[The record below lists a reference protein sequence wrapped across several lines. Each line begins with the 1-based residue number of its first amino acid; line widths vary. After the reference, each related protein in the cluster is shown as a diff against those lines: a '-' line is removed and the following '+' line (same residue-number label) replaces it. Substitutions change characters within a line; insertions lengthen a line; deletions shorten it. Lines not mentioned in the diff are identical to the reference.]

1 MNNYVENGR
10 TKQLTKTHIPEI
22 QGLRG
27 VAVLLVVLFHSSDF
41 LPGGFIGVDLFF
53 VISGFVITK
62 LLIREIESDQPKI
75 VQRFFLGRFYRL
87 FPATS
92 VVVLIT
98 LVLSALVLSPI
109 DSIPKATAVSR
120 YASIFMGN
128 FGLLQ
133 SGGYFYSSNPFE
145 HLWSLG
151 VEAQFYLVYPC
162 VFLYFYRFANRRKRA
177 GYVLACMIVCMVV
190 ASLFFATL
198 GARLISQVFGFNAR
212 DFSFYMMP
220 SRSWE
225 FLLGTLVA
233 IIPNDK
239 KTQKSII
246 GRFAL
251 LASIVTVTISAI
263 YFDRQNS
270 FPSYLALFPAAGS
283 AIVVCFYS
291 QSFAVATILRSR
303 FLVLIGNIS
312 FSWYLWHWPLIVF
325 SEALFP
331 NIQHLALIV
340 GIASLGPAWLSYVF
354 IETKIR
360 FKMNYEVKRTL
371 LLLFCLIVLPMSV
384 SFVIDAIR
392 ERLNQHIDDASALED
407 NRFSVVNQCQ
417 HVLNLEMDK
426 CFLKSPGSQ
435 DRAVLFGDSHA
446 SSASDGTVAAAKV
459 AGFDIGVVSFDGC
472 PPFPISSSI
481 DGCSTVRSVYE
492 QTLAVIKPATV
503 ILVNSLE
510 HYLQYDVKSS
520 VSNAYIVDSL
530 SEYVDFLVSN
540 DMRVVILLQV
550 PNMEIGGQVSILRP
564 RLSTS
569 RSNLKDQENRASLL
583 NQLRTKIGGDPMIT
597 IVETDEIFCKNDL
610 CDPRSG
616 GELLYRD
623 QSHLSPLGSMLLVKP
638 LANALNP

>member
-1 MNNYVENGR
+1 MNKYVENGR
-10 TKQLTKTHIPEI
+10 TKQLAKTHIPEI

-98 LVLSALVLSPI
+98 LVLSTLVLSPI

-190 ASLFFATL
+190 ASLIFATL

-246 GRFAL
+246 GRSAL
-251 LASIVTVTISAI
+251 LASIVTVTISAV
-263 YFDRQNS
+263 YFERQNS
-270 FPSYLALFPAAGS
+270 FPSYLALLPAAGS
-283 AIVVCFYS
+283 AIVVCFYN

-303 FLVLIGNIS
+303 FLVLIGNVS

-331 NIQHLALIV
+331 NIRHIALFASFV
-340 GIASLGPAWLSYVF
+340 SLGPACLSYFF
-354 IETKIR
+354 IEKKYR
-360 FKMNYEVKRTL
+360 FNKLQGLKPTIVFAL
-371 LLLFCLIVLPMSV
+371 CLIILPISV
-384 SFVIDAIR
+384 SLVIDGFR
-392 ERLNQHIDDASALED
+392 ERLINHIADASALDD

-417 HVLNLEMDK
+417 HILNLESDK
-426 CFLKSPGSQ
+426 CFLKSPGS
-435 DRAVLFGDSHA
+435 RRRVVLFGDSHA
-446 SSASDGTVAAAKV
+446 SSASDGAVAAAKV

-472 PPFPISSSI
+472 PPFPVSGTIG
-481 DGCSTVRSVYE
+481 GCADPRSVYE
-492 QTLAVIKPATV
+492 QTLTAMEPDTV
-503 ILVNSLE
+503 VLVNSLE
-510 HYLQYDVKSS
+510 HYLQYDESKREHS
-520 VSNAYIVDSL
+520 AYIVGSL
-530 SEYVDFLVSN
+530 SEYVKSLVSN
-540 DMRVVILLQV
+540 DIRVVVLLQV
-550 PNMEIGGQVSILRP
+550 PNMKIGGQVSIVRP

-569 RSNLKDQENRASLL
+569 TSSLKDQETRFDLL
-583 NQLRTKIGGDPMIT
+583 KQLRMKIGSDPMVT
-597 IVETDEIFCKNDL
+597 IVETDEIFCKKDL
-610 CDPRSG
+610 CYPRSN

-623 QSHLSPLGSMLLVKP
+623 QSHLNPLGSMLLVRP